1 MQAFPALSDIPAT
14 CLALP
19 IASLDIPAADRFDA
33 GDCVAIDV
41 ASTELEDGALYLR
54 RFSPD
59 TPHASLGVW
68 RAELRYTRGELRWW
82 LFGRGPFSSDGPYL
96 VDDAETRAYLSKSI
110 VGRVVGC
117 VSKTVDAASVF
128 PPASAVLAAES
139 QSGHAATRQKV
150 ARLMSDAPLV
160 DVLMPL

>member
-19 IASLDIPAADRFDA
+19 IARLDIPAADRFGAD
-33 GDCVAIDV
+33 DCIAIDV

-54 RFSPD
+54 RFRPNTS
-59 TPHASLGVW
+59 HSSLSVW

-82 LFGRGPFSSDGPYL
+82 LFGRGPFASDGPYL
-96 VDDAETRAYLSKSI
+96 VDDAETRSYLSQTI
-110 VGRVVGC
+110 VGRVAGC

-128 PPASAVLAAES
+128 PCELAAIAAES
-139 QSGHAATRQKV
+139 QSSAPATCQQL
-150 ARLMSDAPLV
+150 AHPAPGETIIAL
-160 DVLMPL
+160 

>member
-19 IASLDIPAADRFDA
+19 IASLDIAAADRFGA
-33 GDCVAIDV
+33 GDCIAIDV

-54 RFSPD
+54 RFGPNTS
-59 TPHASLGVW
+59 HSSLSVW

-82 LFGRGPFSSDGPYL
+82 LFGRGPFASDGPYL
-96 VDDAETRAYLSKSI
+96 VDDAETRSYLSQSI

-128 PPASAVLAAES
+128 PPAFAALAAES

-150 ARLMSDAPLV
+150 ARLVSDAPLV
-160 DVLMPL
+160 DVVMPL

>member
-1 MQAFPALSDIPAT
+1 MQAFQALSDIPAT

-33 GDCVAIDV
+33 GDCVAIDI

-54 RFSPD
+54 RFRPD

-82 LFGRGPFSSDGPYL
+82 LFGRGPFASDGPYL
-96 VDDAETRAYLSKSI
+96 VDDAETRSYLSKSI
-110 VGRVVGC
+110 VGRVAGY
-117 VSKTVDAASVF
+117 VSKTADPASVF
-128 PPASAVLAAES
+128 PVAMDRLANEG
-139 QSGHAATRQKV
+139 QSGAPGACQQL
-150 ARLMSDAPLV
+150 ARPVPSEAVIAL
-160 DVLMPL
+160 